1 MTFCKFK
8 ELVPVFVRAGMS
20 QKIPAGFINYYLQ
33 KEGPV
38 MPKSFVN
45 EWVRLIR
52 PLFPKNARIEINRG
66 GDVIFRIDWKLRND
80 PARPYKR
87 SRLIQVTVPEE
98 AIDACT
104 DLRKAGSRFKTL
116 IEDRLSVFH
125 PDHDTPKCGS
135 PPKEVWIVTELDVD
149 E

>member
-1 MTFCKFK
+1 M
-8 ELVPVFVRAGMS
+8 A
-20 QKIPAGFINYYLQ
+20 
-33 KEGPV
+33 
-38 MPKSFVN
+38 KSFVN
-45 EWVRLIR
+45 EWVGLIR

-104 DLRKAGSRFKTL
+104 DFRKAGSRFKTL

-135 PPKEVWIVTELDVD
+135 PPKEVWIVTALDVD